1 MPYCTPADVRR
12 ATDFPSTGA
21 PISDDDLWQFIL
33 DAEEEIEDIY
43 KTNFGNIEDSG
54 TVTSATN
61 NTLVDSTKDWSVA
74 RTENPI
80 TDWEGYVVWIYSGTG
95 VGQYREILSNTGDT
109 LTISQVWDTNP
120 DGTSLYRI
128 TKLGF
133 RDDTV
138 DGSGSDTQFT
148 VRAPLVSLN
157 FLDIDDVEVTPSLV
171 FQYKES
177 GRLLLGDQGVEA
189 SWFNNASSQSINMR
203 YIFGVYPIP
212 RIIKRLCI
220 ILAAMRALTAQIAGT
235 YDDFATVSLP
245 GGVSA
250 SKGEPYLNIQ
260 ASLNY
265 MQGEA
270 RGIIYGSEATGQ
282 VSADFRTGPSYRP
295 FTLFA

>member
-1 MPYCTPADVRR
+1 MPYCTPSEVRS
-12 ATDFPSTGA
+12 AIDFPATGA
-21 PISDDDLWQFIL
+21 PISDDDLWEFIL
-33 DAEEEIEDIY
+33 DAQEEIQDIY

-54 TVTSATN
+54 TATSATD
-61 NTLVDSTKDWSVA
+61 NTLTDSSKNWTTA
-74 RTENPI
+74 RDDNII
-80 TDWEGYVVWIYSGTG
+80 TNWEGYVVWIYSGTG
-95 VGQYREILSNTGDT
+95 VGQYREILSNTATT
-109 LTISQVWDTNP
+109 LTLSQDWTTNP

-128 TKLGF
+128 TKFGYK
-133 RDDTV
+133 DETV
-138 DGSGSDTQFT
+138 DGSGSDTQFVT
-148 VRAPLVSLN
+148 RAPLVSLN
-157 FLDIDDVEVTPSLV
+157 YLDIAGTEVTPSLV
-171 FQYKES
+171 YQYKES
-177 GRLLLGDQGVEA
+177 GRLLLGASGVEA

-203 YIFGVYPIP
+203 YVFGVYPLP

-220 ILAAMRALTAQIAGT
+220 ILAAMRGLTAQIAGT
-235 YDDFATVSLP
+235 YDDFATISLP